1 MKMKADKTRRATN
14 EKSSTKRKDTNNN
27 CAADIKAIIEI
38 SPNSNTSNEMQT
50 QANRLI
56 KRIRTMV
63 WIIIIGLSLS
73 GITAFPLETE
83 IAWLLHNST
92 SYPDILRDWLTTI
105 YSAIKTTNTNFPY
118 LSYGTDWLAFAHLML
133 AVLFVGPLQDPL
145 KNRWVIEF
153 GMIACV
159 AIVPLALIAG
169 PIRHI
174 PLFWRLIDCSFGV
187 LAIIPLGICYF
198 GCRRLESLKPY
209 IYSTDV
215 VDETLT
221 GNATK

>member
-1 MKMKADKTRRATN
+1 MKMKASKLRSTGD
-14 EKSSTKRKDTNNN
+14 EKNATKRKDTNINP
-27 CAADIKAIIEI
+27 AADIKAITEI
-38 SPNSNTSNEMQT
+38 SPKSNISAEMQT

-56 KRIRTMV
+56 KRIKTMV
-63 WIIIIGLSLS
+63 WIIIIGLALS

-83 IAWLLHNST
+83 IAWLLHYST

-105 YSAIKTTNTNFPY
+105 YLAIKTTNANFPY

-133 AVLFVGPLQDPL
+133 AVLFIGPLKDPL

-153 GMIACV
+153 GMIACL

-187 LAIIPLGICYF
+187 LAIIPLGVCYS
-198 GCRRLESLKPY
+198 GCRRLESLKSY
-209 IYSTDV
+209 ICGVGTV
-215 VDETLT
+215 
-221 GNATK
+221 